1 MQCIPP
7 GSKRFVSVCLFRA
20 SSPWF
25 FSPTLLTASFYS
37 HDLRVQCTIR
47 KLTFNCTSFWEFFD
61 LTMVS
66 GCQMQAVA
74 GICAGYGNRAFLRL
88 DINLNIYV
96 AGPFSVDVTG
106 ESWDE

>member
-1 MQCIPP
+1 MTSVSSVRFGNSHSTALVL
-7 GSKRFVSVCLFRA
+7 GS
-20 SSPWF
+20 
-25 FSPTLLTASFYS
+25 
-37 HDLRVQCTIR
+37 
-47 KLTFNCTSFWEFFD
+47 FFD